1 MIRKNTK
8 ELVQKANDIFD
19 QQEAVFS
26 FDYAR
31 YGLMQVLIDIVVQ
44 DCLDTVNKT
53 DLRAFNVTTYDKE
66 YIEGLR
72 ERFMNSIKEKY
83 GNRT

>member
-53 DLRAFNVTTYDKE
+53 YDKE